1 MSLKVEVNGRTH
13 AIKATDDTP
22 LLYVLRDE
30 LHLHGP
36 KFGCGLAQCGAC
48 TVMLGD
54 GAIRS
59 CVTPV
64 GTVTGKKITTLE
76 GLGTPAK
83 PHPLQTAL
91 IEEQAFQCG
100 YCVSAMTVGA
110 AAFLKQGVF
119 KADTPDTKILELMNQ
134 YLCRCGAHFRILA
147 AIKRAAQEMS
157 GTKETAA

>member
-1 MSLKVEVNGRTH
+1 VPLNVEVNGRMH
-13 AIKATDDTP
+13 SVKATQDTP

-30 LHLHGP
+30 
-36 KFGCGLAQCGAC
+36 LAQCGAC

-119 KADTPDTKILELMNQ
+119 KADTSDAKIAELMNQ
-134 YLCRCGAHFRILA
+134 YLCRCGSHFRILA
-147 AIKRAAQEMS
+147 AIKRAAKEM
-157 GTKETAA
+157 GA